1 MAETT
6 RAVFRIVIRGT
17 MQQVWREITKTD
29 EPIESF
35 FNNRMHTT
43 GLRPGGKIAMRSP
56 NGKWTGV
63 VGEIL
68 EFDPPSRFAHTF
80 KFTHLDDPPCKVI
93 YDLKEV
99 PEGVEFTLTVD
110 DMPAGTK
117 TAKQMQSGGK
127 MIVSVLKHM
136 VENGRPSFGT
146 RLIFLLIKVMSPLSP
161 KKCRSEHWP
170 LT

>member
-1 MAETT
+1 
-6 RAVFRIVIRGT
+6 
-17 MQQVWREITKTD
+17 VWREITKSD
-29 EPIESF
+29 EPQQCF
-35 FNNRMHTT
+35 FNNRMHTN

-68 EFDPPSRFAHTF
+68 EFDPPRRFAHTF

-93 YDLKEV
+93 YELKEA

-117 TAKQMQSGGK
+117 TAKQMLSGGK
-127 MIVSVLKHM
+127 MIVNVLKHM
-136 VENGRPSFGT
+136 VEHGRPSFGT
-146 RLIFLLIKVMSPLSP
+146 RLIFGLIKVMSPLSP
-161 KKCRSEHWP
+161 KKCRSENWP